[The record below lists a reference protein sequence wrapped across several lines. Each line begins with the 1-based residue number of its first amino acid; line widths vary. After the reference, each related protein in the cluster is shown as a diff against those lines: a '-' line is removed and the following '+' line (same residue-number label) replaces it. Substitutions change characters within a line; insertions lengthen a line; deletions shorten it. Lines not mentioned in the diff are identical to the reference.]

1 MNDCENKFHHW
12 MSRAYSELPEGEDFP
27 SPDDFMFEV
36 WQAAWRS
43 AYSTGIMQ
51 GQKQGRRQIEKFNRQ
66 ARYPMS
72 YSQME
77 ELFEGCQNGR
87 EYGLK
92 IEQWHG
98 IFQTEEDKAL
108 DAWHVKQTGH
118 KV

>member
-1 MNDCENKFHHW
+1 

-43 AYSTGIMQ
+43 AYATGIMQ